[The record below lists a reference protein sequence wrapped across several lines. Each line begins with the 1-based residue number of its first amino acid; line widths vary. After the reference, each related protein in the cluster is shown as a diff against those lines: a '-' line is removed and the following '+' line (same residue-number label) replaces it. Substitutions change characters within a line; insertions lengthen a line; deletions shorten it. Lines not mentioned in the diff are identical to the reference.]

1 MLVARQQIELRLAHE
16 DKKGT
21 PVPAPELAS
30 SSTWLGAAGAAAAIL
45 LLSLAWTVL
54 N

>member
-1 MLVARQQIELRLAHE
+1 MRLAHE

-21 PVPAPELAS
+21 PVPAPDLAS
-30 SSTWLGAAGAAAAIL
+30 SSTWLGAAGAAVAIL
-45 LLSLAWTVL
+45 VLSVAWSVF